1 MTNTTIKSR
10 LSSAPSYFR
19 SNINSGTKVRL
30 FADDCIIYRTIKAE
44 KDSEILQKD
53 LDELQKWESNWSMS
67 FHPEKCQLLRVSK
80 KKKTINSNY
89 FIHGKQLT
97 QTKNAK
103 YLGVIINE
111 KLSWNSHVDEVINK
125 SNKTLGFIKRNFN
138 KCN

>member
-1 MTNTTIKSR
+1 
-10 LSSAPSYFR
+10 
-19 SNINSGTKVRL
+19 
-30 FADDCIIYRTIKAE
+30 
-44 KDSEILQKD
+44 
-53 LDELQKWESNWSMS
+53 MS

-80 KKKTINSNY
+80 KKKTINTNY

-125 SNKTLGFIKRNFN
+125 SNKH
-138 KCN
+138 

>member
-1 MTNTTIKSR
+1 
-10 LSSAPSYFR
+10 
-19 SNINSGTKVRL
+19 
-30 FADDCIIYRTIKAE
+30 
-44 KDSEILQKD
+44 
-53 LDELQKWESNWSMS
+53 MS
-67 FHPEKCQLLRVSK
+67 FHPEKCQVLRVSK

-138 KCN
+138 KCNKNIKLKCYITLVEPI